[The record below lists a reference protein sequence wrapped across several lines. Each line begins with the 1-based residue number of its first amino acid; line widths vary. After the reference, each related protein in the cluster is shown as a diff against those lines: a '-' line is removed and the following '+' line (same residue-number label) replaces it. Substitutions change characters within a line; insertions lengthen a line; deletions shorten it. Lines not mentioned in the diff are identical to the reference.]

1 MEKTKINLDRIN
13 SELQYLSIRAN
24 IKFKKMAELKAE
36 LKKVTDEAREIKK
49 RERDLFKIKDSQ

>member
-1 MEKTKINLDRIN
+1 MENTEINLDRIN

-36 LKKVTDEAREIKK
+36 LRKVTDEAREIKK

>member
-1 MEKTKINLDRIN
+1 MENTKINLDRIN

>member
-1 MEKTKINLDRIN
+1 MENTEINLDRIN

>member
-1 MEKTKINLDRIN
+1 MENTKINLDRIN

-49 RERDLFKIKDSQ
+49 GERDLFKIKDSQ

>member
-1 MEKTKINLDRIN
+1 MENTEINLDRIN

-49 RERDLFKIKDSQ
+49 RESDLLKIKNSQ